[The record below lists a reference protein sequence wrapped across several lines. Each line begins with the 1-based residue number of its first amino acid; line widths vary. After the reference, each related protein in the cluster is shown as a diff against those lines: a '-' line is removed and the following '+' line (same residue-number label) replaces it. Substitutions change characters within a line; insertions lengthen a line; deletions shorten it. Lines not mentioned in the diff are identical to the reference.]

1 MSYSVPA
8 TSAEVPAASYSNTY
22 RNFVLFMLLSVSVLN
37 LLDRQ
42 ILAILLE
49 PIKAEFG
56 LSDTQLGFLTGF
68 SFALLYSILGIPLA
82 RIADRGN
89 RRNLIAFVVAL
100 WSAMSALCGA
110 AVGYVSLLLARV
122 GVGVGEAGS
131 FPAGT
136 SMVADYFEPARR
148 ATALSVQSVG
158 VYVGILFGFLLGGW
172 INEFF
177 GWRMAF
183 LVVGL
188 PGVLFA
194 IIFRL
199 TVKEPKRGA
208 TEGLAQ
214 VAAPPGLGETL
225 RALWSK
231 PAYRHLPFAAGFYA
245 FVAYG
250 GMNWAPSY
258 FIRTFGMSSGE
269 VGTWLALT
277 IGVAGGAG
285 CYLGGVISDRL
296 ATRYSDER
304 WYAWVPAGSVVL
316 SVPFVLGMYLWP
328 DARGAL
334 IISIGAWFLGNS
346 WLGPLVASIQGLA
359 EPRMR
364 ALAVAIMMFVNNLL
378 GIGLGPL
385 VVGYLSDLFQDSL
398 GAESLRYALIVSLL
412 AGSVLCAFHFFM
424 AARTLRA
431 DLVRASA

>member
-1 MSYSVPA
+1 
-8 TSAEVPAASYSNTY
+8 
-22 RNFVLFMLLSVSVLN
+22 
-37 LLDRQ
+37 
-42 ILAILLE
+42 
-49 PIKAEFG
+49 
-56 LSDTQLGFLTGF
+56 
-68 SFALLYSILGIPLA
+68 
-82 RIADRGN
+82 
-89 RRNLIAFVVAL
+89 
-100 WSAMSALCGA
+100 MSALCGA
-110 AVGYVSLLLARV
+110 AVGYVSLLLARI

-136 SMVADYFEPARR
+136 SLVADYFEPAKR
-148 ATALSVQSVG
+148 ATALSIQSVG

-208 TEGLAQ
+208 TEGMAQ
-214 VAAPPGLGETL
+214 VAAPPGLGATL

-250 GMNWAPSY
+250 SMNWAPSY

-285 CYLGGVISDRL
+285 CYLGGVVADRL
-296 ATRYSDER
+296 ATRYADER

-346 WLGPLVASIQGLA
+346 WLGPLIASIQGLA

-364 ALAVAIMMFVNNLL
+364 ALAVAIMMFVNNML

-385 VVGYLSDLFQDSL
+385 VVGFLSDLFQDSL